1 MKKLLFLSL
10 SALCLSG
17 CSSKTETPLEIY
29 LNEHNQNL
37 KSLEIIEVS
46 EIDSAYS
53 PYKELMSLSYM
64 YSKLGAD
71 IAKTKRKK
79 AFKAKSNKEAIAI
92 LDSALNIYNQ
102 EDAKARSYN
111 KQMF

>member
-71 IAKTKRKK
+71 IAKLNAK

-92 LDSALNIYNQ
+92 LDSALNIYNANQ
-102 EDAKARSYN
+102 
-111 KQMF
+111 

>member
-53 PYKELMSLSYM
+53 P
-64 YSKLGAD
+64 
-71 IAKTKRKK
+71 
-79 AFKAKSNKEAIAI
+79 
-92 LDSALNIYNQ
+92 
-102 EDAKARSYN
+102 
-111 KQMF
+111 